1 MGLLDDIRAEGV
13 VERRCSVRMVL
24 DAMDK
29 ADADDLSE
37 ALSDQAIAHTVI
49 TRVLIARG
57 YDMHDKRIAAHRKG
71 QCACA
76 R

>member
-13 VERRCSVRMVL
+13 VERRCSVRVVL

-29 ADADDLSE
+29 ADADDLRE

-49 TRVLIARG
+49 TRVLTARG

>member
-13 VERRCSVRMVL
+13 VERRCSVRNVL
-24 DAMDK
+24 DSMDK
-29 ADADDLSE
+29 SDAEDLRE
-37 ALSDQAIAHTVI
+37 ALEDDSIAHTVI

-57 YDMHDKRIAAHRKG
+57 YDMHDKRIAAHRRG

>member
-13 VERRCSVRMVL
+13 VERRCSVRVVL

-29 ADADDLSE
+29 ADADDLRE

>member
-13 VERRCSVRMVL
+13 VERRCSVRIVL

-29 ADADDLSE
+29 ADADDLRE